1 MTWTRRDFL
10 VAAGCAALGA
20 TPPSSLGLA
29 AGLPTGG
36 MDSFDVLVRQG
47 RLVDPAQGLSAIGD
61 LGIKDGR
68 IARIAETL
76 PQGEA
81 TRVVDASGRIVTP
94 GLIDS
99 HVHVYDGVSS
109 VAIQP
114 DVVGVARGVTT
125 LVDAGSAGSTTFP
138 GFRRYVVPQARTRV
152 FALLNV
158 SRPGLTLSNELAD
171 LSYVDVGAAVQT
183 IVQNRDIV
191 VGIKVRMLDGIP
203 DGADVEVMQRSREIG
218 DQAGVPLMV
227 HIGGQSSP
235 LPRILDFL
243 RPGDV
248 VTHAMRQ
255 RGSIL
260 DANGRIHPE
269 VFELVR
275 NGVYLDVG
283 HGRGNLDF
291 DVAEAVLDQGLLPDV
306 ISSDVH
312 RGNVAGPVFDLP
324 TTLSKF
330 MQLGMT
336 LEQVIKCATEVP
348 ARIFDF
354 RASLGTLRE
363 GVPADIS
370 IFDMVDGLHEFEDS
384 GGKRRTGE
392 VRLVPYLA
400 FRDGH
405 PLGQADR

>member
-68 IARIAETL
+68 IARIAEIL

-330 MQLGMT
+330 IQLGMT

-370 IFDMVDGLHEFEDS
+370 IFDVVDGLHEFEDS